1 MTLRSPLTRALFFA
15 VLSLLLV
22 ATAAVPDA
30 GPAQSAPYDLL
41 LRGGQVIDGTGRPA
55 VDADV
60 AIRGDT
66 TAAVGDLSAAR
77 ANRVID
83 AAGRY
88 VLPGFAD
95 MHVHFGGLV
104 STSTDRILRQYLFYG
119 VTTVFNVGG
128 SNGRTSSMQALR
140 SEVVSG
146 EVTAPRIYAADN
158 MLTVPGSHPVATI
171 MRRPPGADSATYDW
185 SEKGIALVETP
196 SDARGA
202 VRANAE
208 AGMDAI
214 KIFVESGP
222 PPFGDDHHQ
231 MPPEMISAVVE
242 EASSLGLPVVAHVST
257 LDELEDAVDGGVHA
271 IMHAV
276 ERPPFP
282 GSEHWAKMRAQDIF
296 YVPTLSLYST
306 MMTDRWTRPGAR
318 QDSFLRAGIAAPTLS
333 SLDKWQAPTASMPDA
348 KRDRLWNHLLASVD
362 AAHEAGVLIALGTD
376 NGMPFVFP
384 GYSVHVEL
392 ELLVEAG
399 LTPME
404 ALVSATRRSAEM
416 MGGEDTFGTVEPGK
430 RADLLI
436 LGANPLQDIRHTRTL
451 DVVVKGG
458 KVLDRSSL
466 LDHE

>member
-1 MTLRSPLTRALFFA
+1 M
-15 VLSLLLV
+15 
-22 ATAAVPDA
+22 
-30 GPAQSAPYDLL
+30 
-41 LRGGQVIDGTGRPA
+41 IDGTGRPP

-66 TAAVGDLSAAR
+66 IAAVGNLSGAA
-77 ANRVID
+77 ANQVID
-83 AAGRY
+83 AAGGY

-95 MHVHFGGLV
+95 LHVHFGSGGLR
-104 STSTDRILRQYLFYG
+104 SSSTDRVLHQYLFYG

-128 SNGRTSSMQALR
+128 LKGRTSSMQALR
-140 SEVVSG
+140 SEVASG
-146 EVTAPRIYAADN
+146 EVTAPRVYAAGN

-171 MRRPPGADSATYDW
+171 MRLPPGADSASYDW
-185 SEKGIALVETP
+185 SKQGVAVVATP
-196 SDARGA
+196 AEARDA
-202 VRANAE
+202 VRANAA
-208 AGMDAI
+208 AGVDAI

-222 PPFGDDHHQ
+222 PPFGDDHPQ

-276 ERPPFP
+276 ERDPLP
-282 GSEHWAKMRAQDIF
+282 GPEHWAEMRAQDIF

-306 MMTDRWTRPGAR
+306 MLTDRWARPGAR
-318 QDSFLRAGIAAPTLS
+318 QDSFLRSGIAAPTLS
-333 SLDKWQAPTASMPDA
+333 SLGEWQSPTASMADA
-348 KRDRLWNHLLASVD
+348 KRDRLWKNLLASVD
-362 AAHEAGVLIALGTD
+362 AAHEAGVPIALGTD

-384 GYSVHVEL
+384 GYGVHQEL

-404 ALVSATRRSAEM
+404 ALVTTTKRSAEM
-416 MGGEDTFGTVEPGK
+416 MGDEDTFGTVEPGK

-436 LGANPLQDIRHTRTL
+436 LSANPLQDIRNTRTL
-451 DVVVKGG
+451 DVVIKGG

-466 LDHE
+466 LDRK

>member
-1 MTLRSPLTRALFFA
+1 MTLRSPLTHALFFA
-15 VLSLLLV
+15 VPFLLLV
-22 ATAAVPDA
+22 AAAAVPDA
-30 GPAQSAPYDLL
+30 GRAQSAPYDLL

-55 VDADV
+55 VNAGV

-66 TAAVGDLSAAR
+66 IAAVGDLSGATADQ
-77 ANRVID
+77 VID

-95 MHVHFGGLV
+95 MHVHFGSGGLR
-104 STSTDRILRQYLFYG
+104 STSTDRVLRQYLFYG

-128 SNGRTSSMQALR
+128 SSGRTSSMQALR
-140 SEVVSG
+140 PEVASG
-146 EVTAPRIYAADN
+146 EVTAPRIYAAGN

-171 MRRPPGADSATYDW
+171 MRLPPGADSATYDW

-222 PPFGDDHHQ
+222 PPFGDDHPQ

-242 EASSLGLPVVAHVST
+242 EASSQGLPVVAHVST
-257 LDELEDAVDGGVHA
+257 LDELEDAVEGGVHA

-276 ERPPFP
+276 ERPPLP
-282 GSEHWAKMRAQDIF
+282 GPEHWADMRARDIF

-318 QDSFLRAGIAAPTLS
+318 QDSFLRSGVAAPTLS
-333 SLDKWQAPTASMPDA
+333 SLDKWHSPTASMPNA
-348 KRDRLWNHLLASVD
+348 KRDRLWENLLASVD
-362 AAHEAGVLIALGTD
+362 ATHEAGVPLAPGTD

-384 GYSVHVEL
+384 GYSVHEEL

-404 ALVSATRRSAEM
+404 ALVSATRRAAEM
-416 MGGEDTFGTVEPGK
+416 MGAEEHLRNRRV
-430 RADLLI
+430 
-436 LGANPLQDIRHTRTL
+436 RHTS
-451 DVVVKGG
+451 
-458 KVLDRSSL
+458 RSP
-466 LDHE
+466 DFGR

>member
-1 MTLRSPLTRALFFA
+1 MLSARRRILFFA

-22 ATAAVPDA
+22 AAAAVPNS
-30 GPAQSAPYDLL
+30 GRAQSATYDVVI
-41 LRGGQVIDGTGRPA
+41 RGGQVIDGTGRPA

-66 TAAVGDLSAAR
+66 IAAVRDLSGAT
-77 ANRVID
+77 ANQVID

-88 VLPGFAD
+88 VLSGFAD
-95 MHVHFGGLV
+95 MHVHFGSGGLR

-128 SNGRTSSMQALR
+128 PNGRTASMQALR
-140 SEVVSG
+140 SEGASG
-146 EVTAPRIYAADN
+146 EVTAPRIYAAGN

-171 MRRPPGADSATYDW
+171 MRLPPSADSATYDW
-185 SEKGIALVETP
+185 SRKGIVLVETP
-196 SDARGA
+196 SDARDA
-202 VRANAE
+202 VRANAA

-222 PPFGDDHHQ
+222 PPFGDDHPQ

-257 LDELEDAVDGGVHA
+257 LDELEDVVDGGVHA

-276 ERPPFP
+276 ERDPLP
-282 GSEHWAKMRAQDIF
+282 GPEHWAKMRAEDIF

-306 MMTDRWTRPGAR
+306 TMTDRWTRPGAR
-318 QDSFLRAGIAAPTLS
+318 QDSFLRSGITAPTLN
-333 SLDKWQAPTASMPDA
+333 SLDKWQSLTASMPDA
-348 KRDRLWNHLLASVD
+348 KRDRLWKNLLASVD
-362 AAHEAGVLIALGTD
+362 AAHEAGVPIALGTD

-384 GYSVHVEL
+384 GYGVHQEL

-404 ALVSATRRSAEM
+404 ALISATRRAAEM
-416 MGGEDTFGTVEPGK
+416 MGNEDTLGTVEPGK

-436 LGANPLQDIRHTRTL
+436 LGANPLEDIRNTRTL
-451 DVVVKGG
+451 EVVVKGG
-458 KVLDRSSL
+458 RVLDRSSL
-466 LDHE
+466 LDRE